1 MKEKNLLLKKNTFSL
16 KRRRYSVL
24 LSTSFILT
32 LLTLFTLFF
41 TRCDKDDYTGEV
53 KGICPE
59 VIVTDPVNGAIN
71 VSTNKVI
78 TATFNEPMQ
87 SATINESTFFVK
99 NGVNIVSGHVTYSG
113 TTATFTPASLLQA
126 NTVYTATVT
135 RGATDPMGNV
145 MRNDYTWS
153 FNTGSLPRVILT
165 DPVEGASD
173 VKLDKAVTADFNTAM
188 NAATVNSTSFLLKQ
202 GTTAVAGIV
211 TYLGVKATFTPTLDL
226 LPNKVYTATITN
238 NVEDVAGNAM
248 RNDTTWSFATGSL
261 LLVIATDPLNGAV
274 DVPYN
279 KIVKA
284 TFNKLMNPAT
294 INNSTFTLMHGPTP
308 VLGTVSYSEFTAEF
322 TPLTDL
328 LPGEE
333 YTATITTGALDLS
346 GNALIADYIWKFT
359 TNVFVEPVLPVVL
372 NTDPMDE
379 AIDVPLDKVLK
390 ATFSKIMD
398 PSSINSSTFT
408 LMNGSTPVI
417 GSINYSGVE
426 ATFSPI
432 TPLLPGTL
440 YTATITTGAKDLEG
454 NALADDYTWEFTTK
468 DVEEPVLP
476 VVISTDPVD
485 EAIDV
490 ALYKVITATF
500 SKTMDAATINASTFT
515 VMDGST
521 SVTGSI
527 SYSGVV
533 ATFTP
538 DTPLSFGTLYSAT
551 ITTGAKDLA
560 GYALADDY
568 TWEFTT
574 LEAPVQPVVIN
585 TDPVDEAI
593 NVALY
598 KVITATFSKTMD
610 AATINASTFTL
621 SNGLIPVTGSINYSG
636 VVATFTP
643 DTPLSFGTL
652 YTATITDGAKDVE
665 GNALAADYTWE
676 FTTVEAPV
684 QPVVINTDPVDKA
697 IDVELFKVISATFS
711 KTMDA
716 ATINASSFTVMNG
729 STAVSGSINYSGV
742 VATFTPNSPLSFGT
756 LYTAI
761 ITTGAEDMEGYA
773 LAADYT
779 WEFTTVEAPVLP
791 VVINTDPEDEAT
803 GVALDK
809 VIAATFSKI
818 MNAATINASTFTL
831 TNGLIPVTGS
841 ISYSGMLATFTP
853 DAPLSFG
860 TLYTATITNGAEDLE
875 GYALAADYTWEFTTV
890 EAPVLPVVINTDPE
904 DEATGVALDKVISAT
919 FSKIM
924 DAATINA
931 FSFIVMNG
939 LIPVTGSINYSGVE
953 ATFTPNTPLLP
964 GTSYTATITTG
975 AEDLGG
981 NAMAANYEWSFTTS
995 AAIQWTVELSSD
1007 PTEGGNTSGG
1017 GLFNDGASVTVLAE
1031 PNVGYSFEEWTEND
1045 VSVSTLESYTF
1056 IVSSN
1061 RTLVANF
1068 SSLPAGPAGID
1079 LGSAAD
1085 FAILAGAGVT
1095 NSGVTTIITGDVGSF
1110 PTATIVG
1117 LLSSNVN
1124 GILYTVASPIVETAK
1139 LDLTT
1144 AYNDAQSRSLDAID
1158 LPGQLGG
1165 LKFAPGLYVNSST
1178 SGISGTGPQGILTL
1192 DAGGNPNAVWIFKM
1206 GSTLITDSGTSIVLA
1221 GGAQAKNIYWSV
1233 GSSATLG
1240 TNSIFYGNI
1249 LADQSITITNGAT
1262 LIGRAL
1268 TRIAAV
1274 TLEANTVTK
1283 PE

>member
-515 VMDGST
+515 
-521 SVTGSI
+521 
-527 SYSGVV
+527 
-533 ATFTP
+533 
-538 DTPLSFGTLYSAT
+538 
-551 ITTGAKDLA
+551 
-560 GYALADDY
+560 
-568 TWEFTT
+568 
-574 LEAPVQPVVIN
+574 
-585 TDPVDEAI
+585 
-593 NVALY
+593 
-598 KVITATFSKTMD
+598 
-610 AATINASTFTL
+610 L
-621 SNGLIPVTGSINYSG
+621 SNG
-636 VVATFTP
+636 
-643 DTPLSFGTL
+643 
-652 YTATITDGAKDVE
+652 
-665 GNALAADYTWE
+665 
-676 FTTVEAPV
+676 
-684 QPVVINTDPVDKA
+684 
-697 IDVELFKVISATFS
+697 
-711 KTMDA
+711 
-716 ATINASSFTVMNG
+716 
-729 STAVSGSINYSGV
+729 
-742 VATFTPNSPLSFGT
+742 
-756 LYTAI
+756 
-761 ITTGAEDMEGYA
+761 
-773 LAADYT
+773 
-779 WEFTTVEAPVLP
+779 
-791 VVINTDPEDEAT
+791 
-803 GVALDK
+803 
-809 VIAATFSKI
+809 
-818 MNAATINASTFTL
+818 
-831 TNGLIPVTGS
+831 
-841 ISYSGMLATFTP
+841 
-853 DAPLSFG
+853 
-860 TLYTATITNGAEDLE
+860 
-875 GYALAADYTWEFTTV
+875 
-890 EAPVLPVVINTDPE
+890 
-904 DEATGVALDKVISAT
+904 
-919 FSKIM
+919 
-924 DAATINA
+924 
-931 FSFIVMNG
+931 
-939 LIPVTGSINYSGVE
+939 
-953 ATFTPNTPLLP
+953 
-964 GTSYTATITTG
+964 
-975 AEDLGG
+975 
-981 NAMAANYEWSFTTS
+981 
-995 AAIQWTVELSSD
+995 
-1007 PTEGGNTSGG
+1007 
-1017 GLFNDGASVTVLAE
+1017 
-1031 PNVGYSFEEWTEND
+1031 
-1045 VSVSTLESYTF
+1045 
-1056 IVSSN
+1056 
-1061 RTLVANF
+1061 
-1068 SSLPAGPAGID
+1068 
-1079 LGSAAD
+1079 
-1085 FAILAGAGVT
+1085 
-1095 NSGVTTIITGDVGSF
+1095 
-1110 PTATIVG
+1110 
-1117 LLSSNVN
+1117 
-1124 GILYTVASPIVETAK
+1124 
-1139 LDLTT
+1139 
-1144 AYNDAQSRSLDAID
+1144 
-1158 LPGQLGG
+1158 
-1165 LKFAPGLYVNSST
+1165 
-1178 SGISGTGPQGILTL
+1178 
-1192 DAGGNPNAVWIFKM
+1192 
-1206 GSTLITDSGTSIVLA
+1206 
-1221 GGAQAKNIYWSV
+1221 
-1233 GSSATLG
+1233 
-1240 TNSIFYGNI
+1240 
-1249 LADQSITITNGAT
+1249 
-1262 LIGRAL
+1262 
-1268 TRIAAV
+1268 
-1274 TLEANTVTK
+1274 
-1283 PE
+1283 